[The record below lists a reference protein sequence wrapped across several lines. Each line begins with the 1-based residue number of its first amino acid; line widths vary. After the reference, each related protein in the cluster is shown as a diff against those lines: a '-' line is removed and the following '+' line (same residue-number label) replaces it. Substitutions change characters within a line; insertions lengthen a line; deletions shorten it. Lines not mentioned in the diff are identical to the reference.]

1 MINFDA
7 VKWRH
12 QRRSRDRIWIKWRH
26 HLQRH
31 LSGFSYGKNSD
42 WFKCSPDFK
51 KVSNSRIGSFPS
63 VAKPV
68 VPQAVHRCGG
78 GGPHDKYFRGVGAE
92 TEPRSFGVESR
103 SVSTRFY
110 YLLLGWEKALYVDKF
125 NKMKCIWF

>member
-1 MINFDA
+1 MTSSSTA
-7 VKWRH
+7 PS
-12 QRRSRDRIWIKWRH
+12 QRVQLWKKILIGLSV
-26 HLQRH
+26 HLT
-31 LSGFSYGKNSD
+31 L
-42 WFKCSPDFK
+42 K
-51 KVSNSRIGSFPS
+51 KVSITRIGSFPS

-68 VPQAVHRCGG
+68 VLQAVHRCGG

-125 NKMKCIWF
+125 NKMKCI